1 MFAKSRKASF
11 ECSVLIAELANLPFV
26 SGQYFV
32 KWKLK
37 GPTIVRGVSQR
48 ETVRM
53 HSVVWNFP
61 LVLEPTLTVGK
72 DGILLPCELQ
82 LTVKQVSSLLPSIP
96 FRDIR
101 DRHECILTL
110 FVQEVNNGK
119 SSEDIGSIT
128 INLAEFARSNEV
140 NRRILLQDSKVN
152 SVLRVVISMSF
163 LKGDSQFSLP
173 PITNRH
179 SISIENIRGVLGD
192 PPASHSPPSRVTH
205 STDAHL
211 SPFRILDTPSSDD
224 HSADFLDQIFAHAGS
239 GDGVDGGCGGAADVA
254 LAHPASPRNPVKG
267 LAAAQSARVAYR

>member
-1 MFAKSRKASF
+1 MFAKSRKATF
-11 ECSVLIAELANLPFV
+11 VCRVLISDLANLPFV

-37 GPTIVRGVSQR
+37 GATANRGVTQR

-82 LTVKQVSSLLPSIP
+82 LTVKQ
-96 FRDIR
+96 
-101 DRHECILTL
+101 
-110 FVQEVNNGK
+110 EVNSGK

-140 NRRILLQDSKVN
+140 NRRTLLQESKVN

-179 SISIENIRGVLGD
+179 SISIDNIRGVLGE
-192 PPASHSPPSRVTH
+192 PPASDSPPSRVAHTA
-205 STDAHL
+205 DAHP
-211 SPFRILDTPSSDD
+211 SAFGILDTPSGEDPST
-224 HSADFLDQIFAHAGS
+224 DFLDQIFSHAGS
-239 GDGVDGGCGGAADVA
+239 ADRGGGGGGPFAS
-254 LAHPASPRNPVKG
+254 PASPQNPVKG
-267 LAAAQSARVAYR
+267 LASAQGAKVAYR